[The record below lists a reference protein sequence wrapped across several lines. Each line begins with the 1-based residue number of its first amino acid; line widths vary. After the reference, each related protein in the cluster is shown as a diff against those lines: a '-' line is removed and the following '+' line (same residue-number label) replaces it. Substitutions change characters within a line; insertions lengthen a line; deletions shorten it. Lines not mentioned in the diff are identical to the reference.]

1 MGVFEKLPYLN
12 YHDINLDWL
21 VRQTKK
27 NASDNSYLMKIF
39 KWFQDQGLVGTVTNV
54 TENPDDTVKI
64 DYADFET
71 QTTDDFTVYDKT
83 GADNAILSGVA
94 DGLKSLGD
102 LPTETDLQDTD
113 LLLINRSGVAEA
125 IAGDVV
131 AKQSDMDTAEQDI
144 LDIQAL
150 LSPNSESV
158 ADLDA
163 ITTDPDCMIKLIRCN
178 TATLNTPSSANGG
191 CIHIGTTASYA
202 TQFFVE
208 VGSLYTY
215 YRIRDNGTWSP
226 WYTLNARPRTNFTIS
241 ATQTLTL
248 TFSGTFNGEIHL
260 YGGNDNNCG
269 MIIVRTSSAGT
280 VYYNKI
286 GASNLTV
293 SKSGTT
299 LTIQGAST
307 TSYAYIIWSGGGSLP
322 TGVVA

>member
-21 VRQTKK
+21 VKQTKK
-27 NASDNSYLMKIF
+27 NASDNTYLMKIF
-39 KWFQDQGLVGTVTNV
+39 KWFQDNGLVGVVTDI

-64 DYADFET
+64 EYTET
-71 QTTDDFTVYDKT
+71 QDQTTDDFTVYDKT
-83 GADNAILSGVA
+83 GV
-94 DGLKSLGD
+94 DGLVSGLANDISGLD
-102 LPTETDLQDTD
+102 NRLDTAEGNITDLQ
-113 LLLINRSGVAEA
+113 
-125 IAGDVV
+125 GDV
-131 AKQSDMDTAEQDI
+131 SGLDGRLDTAEEDI
-144 LDIQAL
+144 TELQPFWNA
-150 LSPNSESV
+150 NAMSV
-158 ADLDA
+158 PDLDA
-163 ITTDPDCMIKLIRCN
+163 ITNDPDCMIKLIRCN

-226 WYTLNARPRTNFTIS
+226 WYTPNARPRTNFTIS
-241 ATQTLTL
+241 ATQNLTL
-248 TFSGTFNGEIHL
+248 TFSGTFYGEIHL
-260 YGGNDNNCG
+260 YGANDNNCG
-269 MIIVRTSSAGT
+269 MIIVRTSSGGT

-307 TSYAYIIWSGGGSLP
+307 TSYAYIIWSGGGALP